1 MLFNSFHFLIFF
13 MIVSIFYYCIPHRIR
28 WVLLLVASYYFYMC
42 WKPALILLIIFST
55 FSNYILALCIARE
68 KIELK
73 RKRYLQLSLLINFG
87 LLFLFKYSVFL
98 NESIIASINWVIQS
112 VSGFQGI
119 VNAPTYTG
127 WEFDIILPMGI
138 SFYTFQ
144 AASYTVDVYKK
155 KIKPVR
161 HYGIFSLFITFF
173 PQLVAGPI
181 ERSKNLLPQFF
192 QKHKFDKERVL
203 QGCKLML
210 LGYFKK
216 IVIADRVA
224 VAVNTIYNAPT
235 EYSGLS
241 FVIATLFFTFQIY
254 CDFSGYS
261 DIAMG
266 SARVL
271 GFDLM
276 MNFDKPYLSKSIR
289 EFWHRWHISLSTW
302 FMDYVYIP
310 LGGNRKG
317 RLFQYR
323 NLMATFLIS
332 GLWHG
337 ANWTFVVWGG
347 LHGIYQIFGIIT
359 KEIRQRFQAVFHLRN
374 TWLAGFISMWITF
387 CLVAIGWIFFRANT
401 IGDAFYILHH
411 LLDNMELWT
420 QKQYLYEV
428 ISGLGIN
435 LFELV
440 VVCSAILFLMLT
452 EVMSGNLSVFHYFEK
467 RPYLIRL
474 VFYTIVCVV
483 VLTAGVYYNAGE
495 FIYFQ
500 F

>member
-13 MIVSIFYYCIPHRIR
+13 SIVVILYFLLPHRHR
-28 WVLLLVASYYFYMC
+28 WILLLAASYYFYMC
-42 WKPALILLIIFST
+42 WKPALILLIVFST
-55 FSNYILALCIARE
+55 FCNYFLALCIGAEKRE
-68 KIELK
+68 KV
-73 RKRYLQLSLLINFG
+73 RRRYLIWSLLINFG
-87 LLFLFKYSVFL
+87 LLFVFKYTMFAYDSVIGVWNWLL
-98 NESIIASINWVIQS
+98 NGKGTPSIGRQW
-112 VSGFQGI
+112 
-119 VNAPTYTG
+119 
-127 WEFDIILPMGI
+127 DIILPMGI

-155 KIKPVR
+155 KIKPIR

-181 ERSKNLLPQFF
+181 ERSENLLPQFF
-192 QKHKFDKERVL
+192 RRHYFQKERAL
-203 QGCKLML
+203 EGLKWML

-216 IVIADRVA
+216 VVIADRVA

-235 EYSGLS
+235 EYGGLS
-241 FVIATLFFTFQIY
+241 LVIATFLFTFQIY

-276 MNFDKPYLSKSIR
+276 RNFHKPYFSKNIR

-310 LGGNRKG
+310 LGGNRHGKWK
-317 RLFQYR
+317 QYR
-323 NLMATFLIS
+323 NLLITFLVS

-337 ANWTFVVWGG
+337 ANWTFVIWGG
-347 LHGIYQIFGIIT
+347 LHGIYQIVGIIT
-359 KEIRQRFQAVFHLRN
+359 RKLRG
-374 TWLAGFISMWITF
+374 TWKKRLFIADTMLSSTISIGITF
-387 CLVAIGWIFFRANT
+387 FLVAIGWIFFRANT
-401 IGDAFYILHH
+401 LQDALYIVSH
-411 LLDNMELWT
+411 LTEQISLWSD
-420 QKQYLYEV
+420 KQYLYETV
-428 ISGLGIN
+428 TGMGVN
-435 LFELV
+435 LFELKV
-440 VVCSAILFLMLT
+440 MAMAIGVLWVS
-452 EVMSGNLSVFHYFEK
+452 EWISGQKTVFDYFEEK
-467 RPYLIRL
+467 PYFIRL
-474 VFYTIVCVV
+474 AFYAVTGLF
-483 VLTAGVYYNAGE
+483 VLTAGVYFNAGE